1 MGSGNQAKRVFH
13 YRNGKLQMKSE
24 ITNRKDIELMV
35 DTFYEKVRS
44 NPVLGY
50 IFDDVAKINWKT
62 HLPKMYSFWA
72 SILLGE
78 NRFSGNPMQKH
89 IALSKLTEMTDKEF
103 SEWLHLF
110 TETVDELFLGEKANE
125 AKLRAGNIARLM
137 LHNIEAV

>member
-1 MGSGNQAKRVFH
+1 
-13 YRNGKLQMKSE
+13 MKTD

-35 DTFYEKVRS
+35 NTFYSKVKC

-50 IFDDVAKINWKT
+50 IFDDVAKINWES

-78 NRFSGNPMQKH
+78 HSFSGNPMQKH

-103 SEWLHLF
+103 AEWLHLF
-110 TETVDELFLGEKANE
+110 IETVDELFLGEKANE

-137 LHNIEAV
+137 LHNIQAV